1 MSKILYYNA
10 CIVENEQS
18 ADVKNL
24 MNGNGHFQWL
34 KGNKNIREIVQRKNK
49 SKETS
54 IKLLSARQ
62 NKLRNLLD
70 CHFDGK
76 NFELKTHFMAGPQN
90 GYIAKTQPSRLEWTP
105 LEIIFSYSHISSS
118 FGIYMLNVLGEMRI
132 DVEEKNMKFFNFIL
146 FALVSQFFF
155 LILKLI

>member
-1 MSKILYYNA
+1 
-10 CIVENEQS
+10 
-18 ADVKNL
+18 
-24 MNGNGHFQWL
+24 
-34 KGNKNIREIVQRKNK
+34 
-49 SKETS
+49 
-54 IKLLSARQ
+54 
-62 NKLRNLLD
+62 
-70 CHFDGK
+70 
-76 NFELKTHFMAGPQN
+76 MAGPQN